1 MKGKE
6 GGERGIRR
14 RRRKE
19 IEREGGSKRN
29 EMEGKGIRKGKQG
42 EERRRMRRK
51 DKKGEEGEEG
61 EE

>member
-19 IEREGGSKRN
+19 IEREGSKRN

>member
-14 RRRKE
+14 RKE
-19 IEREGGSKRN
+19 IEREGSKRN

-42 EERRRMRRK
+42 EERRRRRRK

>member
-19 IEREGGSKRN
+19 IEREGSKRN

-42 EERRRMRRK
+42 KERRRRRRK

>member
-14 RRRKE
+14 RKE
-19 IEREGGSKRN
+19 IEREGSKRN

-42 EERRRMRRK
+42 EERRRRRRRRRVKREKRRK
-51 DKKGEEGEEG
+51 KK
-61 EE
+61 